1 MKASKLNT
9 SPNTTDVWI
18 IGNGPSRKKWNLKE
32 LDGTTYGCNALHR
45 DFSPDILLAVDPGVI
60 FEIVNSGYKGQCK
73 FSDWNLMLREYDK
86 RYVEHFLSQEVF
98 RDYKILYAGKKKVN
112 NDHFTFM
119 AWEPAQ
125 TAYVMY
131 NRGEKSNYQNFER
144 SRQWSNVGC
153 DAIDMAAQGGAK
165 HIKCIGFD
173 YMENESIDNLYAG
186 KGESMAHHTKDF
198 VPALL
203 GQWMR
208 HSEALE
214 SKWGAKGVKIEY
226 LSSPAHLN
234 RVEFDETF

>member
-1 MKASKLNT
+1 MKKSKLNT
-9 SPNTTDVWI
+9 SPNDMVWI
-18 IGNGPSRKKWNLKE
+18 IGNGPSQKKWKLKE
-32 LDGTTYGCNALHR
+32 LDGTTYGCNSLHR
-45 DFSPDILLAVDPGVI
+45 DFSPDILLAVDPGAI
-60 FEIVNSGYKGQCK
+60 FEIVNSSYKGECR
-73 FSDWNLMLREYDK
+73 FSDWNLMLREYDE
-86 RYVEHFLSQEVF
+86 RYVAHFLSQESF
-98 RDYKILYAGKKKVN
+98 KDYRIKYAGRGDKN

-119 AWEPAQ
+119 AWEPSN

-131 NRGEKSNYQNFER
+131 NTGEESNYQNFER
-144 SRQWSNVGC
+144 TRQWSNVGC
-153 DAIDMAAQGGAK
+153 DAIDMAARSGAK

-173 YMENESIDNLYAG
+173 YMENESYDNLYAG

-203 GQWMR
+203 GQWRR

-214 SKWGAKGVKIEY
+214 NKWRAKGVKIEY